1 MKIKIVGVVDED
13 CSYLTSGQVYDV
25 LRSGLNDEVVD
36 VIDDDG
42 DLVTLLTENSDW
54 DCAHLGPNAKA
65 VFVD

>member
-13 CSYLTSGQVYDV
+13 CIYLTSGQVYDV

-42 DLVTLLTENSDW
+42 DLVTLLTENSD
-54 DCAHLGPNAKA
+54 CAHLGPNAKA